1 MKENLLSVGES
12 CDVTSNSYDEYN
24 EDSNENETKFK
35 VGDYVRKSKY
45 KKIFAK
51 RYSQYC
57 SEKVFDVSKIK
68 NAV

>member
-1 MKENLLSVGES
+1 MKENLLSVGKS

-45 KKIFAK
+45 KKISAK
-51 RYSQYC
+51 RYTQYC